1 MRRNRCPRSLG
12 LRTHHASSPHHTAT
26 HHTSVPHH
34 AAAIL
39 VSGLLLRLLL
49 VWLLHHRSTGTLLAL
64 AVIAPQARMNAD
76 VVSTRTCFSIANLLR
91 DTLRTFNS
99 ARAKLLPPSE
109 VVEGFCPCSLRPN
122 SPALCFH

>member
-12 LRTHHASSPHHTAT
+12 LRTHPASSPHHTAT

-76 VVSTRTCFSIANLLR
+76 VVSTRTSISTAIPYTALF
-91 DTLRTFNS
+91 RTSNS
-99 ARAKLLPPSE
+99 ARAKL
-109 VVEGFCPCSLRPN
+109 
-122 SPALCFH
+122 